1 MKPFQTGTL
10 ILIAALS
17 GIPSLSVAAGADLA
31 AGQKVS
37 QACMTCHSFEKGG
50 PNRIGPNLWGVVG
63 RPVASQK
70 GFVYSAAFMKKGGTW
85 SESSLDTYLENPMK
99 VVPGTKMAFGGVKN
113 PKDRANLIAWLK
125 TLK

>member
-1 MKPFQTGTL
+1 MNSL
-10 ILIAALS
+10 RNSAVILITALM
-17 GIPSLSVAAGADLA
+17 SLPALAVAGTADPV

-37 QACMTCHSFEKGG
+37 QACMTCHSFDKGG

-70 GFVYSAAFMKKGGTW
+70 GFVYSAAFLKKGGTW
-85 SESSLDTYLENPMK
+85 TEANIDTYLESPMK

>member
-1 MKPFQTGTL
+1 
-10 ILIAALS
+10 
-17 GIPSLSVAAGADLA
+17 
-31 AGQKVS
+31 
-37 QACMTCHSFEKGG
+37 MTCHSFDKGG

-70 GFVYSAAFMKKGGTW
+70 GFVYSAAFLKKGGTW
-85 SESSLDTYLENPMK
+85 TEANIDTYLESPMK